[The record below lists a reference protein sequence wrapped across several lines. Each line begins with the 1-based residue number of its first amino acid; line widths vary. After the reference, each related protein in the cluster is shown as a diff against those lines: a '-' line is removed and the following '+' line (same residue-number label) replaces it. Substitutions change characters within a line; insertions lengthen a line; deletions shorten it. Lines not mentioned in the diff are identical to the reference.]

1 MSETAFTLTQAAQ
14 NFEFEGYGFKLQI
27 SEDSLPAGVAET
39 KLNLLVSLSGEFHM
53 PLDCELVSAVYWV
66 YSPNKFTKPLTVE
79 IQHCAPPSSD
89 TQSSD
94 LTFVYAKCTQKE
106 LPYTFKEREGGV
118 FSCHSSYGALSLTSF
133 SGLGIVRRIFRRSS
147 RIQPATTEAAN
158 QSEEEEEPV
167 VEQYCAQLFIS
178 KSVSEWKVDFV
189 ITKDL
194 DTCSTVRLNFIV
206 SYFFIEVFLVGSTF
220 FSKVFA
226 GFMHI

>member
-1 MSETAFTLTQAAQ
+1 MIRHRR
-14 NFEFEGYGFKLQI
+14 NC
-27 SEDSLPAGVAET
+27 D
-39 KLNLLVSLSGEFHM
+39 
-53 PLDCELVSAVYWV
+53 
-66 YSPNKFTKPLTVE
+66 
-79 IQHCAPPSSD
+79 
-89 TQSSD
+89 
-94 LTFVYAKCTQKE
+94 
-106 LPYTFKEREGGV
+106 
-118 FSCHSSYGALSLTSF
+118 SF

>member
-1 MSETAFTLTQAAQ
+1 MSETAFTLTEAAQ
-14 NFEFEGYGFKLQI
+14 NFEFDGYGFKLQI
-27 SEDSLPAGVAET
+27 SEDSLPAGVSET
-39 KLNLLVSLSGEFHM
+39 KLNLLVSLSGKFHM

-66 YSPNKFTKPLTVE
+66 YSPSKFTKPLTVE

-89 TQSSD
+89 TQSSN
-94 LTFVYAKCTQKE
+94 LTFVHAKCTQKE

-133 SGLGIVRRIFRRSS
+133 SGLGIVRRISRSS
-147 RIQPATTEAAN
+147 RIQPAITEAAH
-158 QSEEEEEPV
+158 QPGQEEEPV

-206 SYFFIEVFLVGSTF
+206 FVCLFVSG
-220 FSKVFA
+220 
-226 GFMHI
+226 G